1 MRFLKKQ
8 DAINYY
14 NKSSN
19 NKTLR
24 LFAED
29 IDKTGTKCFYVSDT
43 KYIFNKIEKLEQPHF
58 YELWTDKEKILFA
71 VDIDYNRNKD
81 IIEPDNL
88 LKKIIKIVIDGA
100 KEYYDYE
107 YRIRDII
114 ILEND
119 INEEKYSAHI
129 IFRGLNFNNYLV
141 AKDFY
146 TRLDKD
152 YEISKLHVDK
162 SIYKPGCFRLYL
174 NSKMGK
180 NIILVPKQIKIKN
193 EYTLIPNRGSKD
205 EFYEFFLKTMITNT
219 NKSDK
224 IIKEIK
230 YKKIIKEQE
239 NSSDISN
246 INIEYILEKLPSK
259 YYDDWHT
266 WTKIGMILYNY
277 DKYDLWNSWSSKSH
291 KYKEHEMIS
300 KWNSFASSKD
310 KISIGTLIHYAK
322 EENIENIYKNN
333 VLTIEDKVKS
343 YPIKQIKLD
352 ISKLNNNQLTIL
364 SQPKLE
370 PKIYRPLLNKKLIA
384 VQSEKGTGKTSNLLE
399 VLFEDKNNENKNIL
413 FISSRVTFGYK
424 LLGDLKDKGFQLY
437 SQIKDNNIYSK
448 RIICQIDSIT
458 RLKYEYDIIIV
469 DECETLAR
477 YITSQH
483 FTKNQKAKY
492 IIETFVYNI
501 KHADNVFILDADL
514 SDRCIN
520 FYKKNIE
527 LNNDD
532 FHLVLNNYRPYKD
545 YKILY
550 CNYPSW
556 LRQIL
561 IKLEHNK
568 KLVIAMTSISKA
580 KDLNILLKDNGYN
593 NILLIHRE
601 SSDEIKQKIFKVNE
615 EWIKYDIVIYTP
627 SVCMGVSFDITDHFD
642 YIFAYGCH
650 ESLGAQEWCQM
661 IHRVRSPNNRE
672 IYLTIDNYKE
682 YDEKE
687 DTIDYKTVE
696 KILCSDYYLS
706 YYDLHNN
713 IIDKKVKKVKSN
725 LDNGIEDDETVIGT
739 VSENDKIIVYP
750 YKNDPIYDLYV
761 RNSLEIIE
769 NRLNFPACFFGYT
782 KYKEYQLEYL
792 PVDENDNDVN
802 ELIKDIRKVREEEEK
817 NKLVKGICDA
827 EDITQEQFL
836 EKIKLRD
843 EYLEEKD
850 IYEIKR
856 YNFRNCYDIPPPE
869 NIDSLIEKYYDSN
882 KMKWYRN
889 LSTVLSTEIDTTE
902 KKLQKLKDNYI
913 FELSDCYQ
921 DFSKKNK
928 YQYHNYPL
936 EIIKIFN
943 FDINDLS
950 REISEKIT
958 ETDTK
963 TYTDKINEVISYCSE
978 NKEALAFKYSLR
990 LLRYIN
996 TREKTIDERFR
1007 YREDLKCINDILKS
1021 QYGLKIIRSYT
1032 DNDCA
1037 DNNRYKLTI
1046 INEEKKK
1053 DENEKQLKNIWEDLP
1068 DKSDIDGL
1076 KRKIKSLNIKLRKE
1090 RDNDYDTK
1098 NLDLFIDNNY
1108 D

>member
-1 MRFLKKQ
+1 MRFIRKK
-8 DAINYY
+8 DAIQYY
-14 NKSSN
+14 NKLSN
-19 NKTLR
+19 NKTLK

-29 IDKTGTKCFYVSDT
+29 IDKTGTKCFYVSEP
-43 KYIFNKIEKLEQPHF
+43 KYIFGRIEKQEHPHF

-71 VDIDYNRNKD
+71 VDIDYKKNSD

-88 LKKIIKIVIDGA
+88 LKKIIKNIIKAA

-107 YRIRDII
+107 YKIKDII
-114 ILEND
+114 VLENET
-119 INEEKYSAHI
+119 NEEKYSSHI
-129 IFRGLNFNNYLV
+129 IFRGLNFDNYLV

-146 TRLDKD
+146 TRLEKD
-152 YEISKLHVDK
+152 YEIDNLYVDK

-174 NSKMGK
+174 NSKKGK
-180 NIILVPKQIKIKN
+180 DIILVPKQIKIKD

-205 EFYEFFLKTMITNT
+205 EFYNFFLKTMITNT

-224 IIKEIK
+224 TIKEIK
-230 YKKIIKEQE
+230 YKKNIKEK
-239 NSSDISN
+239 NDNISN
-246 INIEYILEKLPSK
+246 INIEYILENLPSK

-277 DKYDLWNSWSSKSH
+277 DMYDLWNNWSSKSH
-291 KYKEHEMIS
+291 KYKEHEMVS

-322 EENIENIYKNN
+322 EENIENIYKDN

-343 YPIKQIKLD
+343 YPIKPVKLD
-352 ISKLNNNQLTIL
+352 TSSLNDNQLTIL
-364 SQPKLE
+364 SQAKLE
-370 PKIYRPLLNKKLIA
+370 PNIYRPLLQKKLIA
-384 VQSEKGTGKTSNLLE
+384 VQSEKGTGKTSNLLK
-399 VLFEDKNNENKNIL
+399 VLFENQNKSIL

-424 LLGDLKDKGFQLY
+424 LLGDLRDHGFQLY
-437 SQIKDNNIYSK
+437 SQIKDNHIYSK
-448 RIICQIDSIT
+448 RVICQIDSIM
-458 RLKYEYDIIIV
+458 RLNNDYDIIIV

-477 YITSQH
+477 YMTSQH
-483 FTKNQKAKY
+483 FTKNQKAG
-492 IIETFVYNI
+492 IIISSFETMI
-501 KHADNVFILDADL
+501 AEAEQVFILDADL

-520 FYKKNIE
+520 FYKNNMK

-561 IKLEHNK
+561 IKLEDK
-568 KLVIAMTSISKA
+568 KRLVIAMTSISKA
-580 KDLNILLKDNGYN
+580 KDLDILLKENGYN

-615 EWIKYDIVIYTP
+615 EWVKYDIVIYTP
-627 SVCMGVSFDITDHFD
+627 SVCMGVSFDETDHFD

-682 YDEKE
+682 YDEKD
-687 DTIDYKTVE
+687 DTVDYKTVE
-696 KILCSDYYLS
+696 KMLCSDYYLT

-713 IIDKKVKKVKSN
+713 IIDKKIKKIKSN
-725 LDNGIEDDETVIGT
+725 LDNGIEDDEPTIGT
-739 VSENDKIIVYP
+739 VSENDRIIVYP
-750 YKNDPIYDLYV
+750 RKNEPSYDLYV
-761 RNSLEIIE
+761 KNSLEIIE
-769 NRLNFPACFFGYT
+769 NRLNFPACFFGYA

-792 PVDENDNDVN
+792 PVDENDDDISD
-802 ELIKDIRKVREEEEK
+802 LIKDIRKVREEKEK
-817 NKLVKGICDA
+817 KKLVDGISEA
-827 EDITQEQFL
+827 KDISQEEFL

-843 EYLEEKD
+843 EFLEEKD

-856 YNFRNCYDIPPPE
+856 YNFRNCYNIPPPE
-869 NIDSLIEKYYDSN
+869 DIKPLIEKYYDSN

-889 LSTVLSTEIDTTE
+889 LSTVLSTETDTTE
-902 KKLQKLKDNYI
+902 EKLQKLKDNHIYDNI
-913 FELSDCYQ
+913 ISNCYL
-921 DFSKKNK
+921 DFSIKNK
-928 YQYHNYPL
+928 YAYHTHPL
-936 EIIKIFN
+936 EIIKIFK
-943 FDINDLS
+943 FDINDLTK
-950 REISEKIT
+950 EINALDMIDMYHECF
-958 ETDTK
+958 E
-963 TYTDKINEVISYCSE
+963 YCSFH
-978 NKEALAFKYSLR
+978 KEGIAFKYSLR

-996 TREKTIDERFR
+996 TREKIIIDHIR
-1007 YREDLKCINDILKS
+1007 YREDLKCINEILVS

-1032 DNDCA
+1032 DKNI
-1037 DNNRYKLTI
+1037 DNCRYKLTI
-1046 INEEKKK
+1046 INEEK
-1053 DENEKQLKNIWEDLP
+1053 EESKNIWEDLP
-1068 DKSDIDGL
+1068 DKSEIDGL
-1076 KRKIKSLNIKLRKE
+1076 RKKIKPLSIKLRQD
-1090 RDNDYDTK
+1090 RNNDYDTS
-1098 NLDLFIDNNY
+1098 NLDLFIDNNN